1 MYASIPVSVTRIGMY
16 NDELF
21 NPNYG
26 NPFSDCKKGRLII
39 EKGSVAGEYAKRR
52 YLICT
57 EKNTKNKKEDRKMSN
72 VNDFVIENG
81 GLVEYTGSGGAVVI
95 PDGVTCISGAPVFCD
110 FWDEFELTLS
120 PNMHCGKNELLSQ
133 GIVILNVP
141 AGTKL
146 ECSDF
151 GPNHSS
157 FFAKLKEINVDPA
170 NPYCTSEDGVLY
182 SKDKTI
188 LYACPA
194 AHEGTVNIPD
204 SVKQIVPHAF
214 DGCKKLT
221 ELLIPATVEEIGE
234 RAFVDCNALKKIVLK
249 GKDTR
254 IGAEAFLRCSKVTT
268 AGLQGTL
275 KGKGYSYEFVWEEA
289 IPENAFSGMNKL
301 KKVVLPGTIKAIG
314 KNAFKGCKSLEEIN
328 LPENVK
334 CDKRTFKDCK
344 NLSIGG

>member
-1 MYASIPVSVTRIGMY
+1 M
-16 NDELF
+16 
-21 NPNYG
+21 
-26 NPFSDCKKGRLII
+26 SD
-39 EKGSVAGEYAKRR
+39 AK
-52 YLICT
+52 
-57 EKNTKNKKEDRKMSN
+57 
-72 VNDFVIENG
+72 DFVIENG
-81 GLVEYTGSGGAVVI
+81 GLVGYTGAGGTIVI
-95 PDGVTCISGAPVFCD
+95 PEEVTHIPGAPAFCD

-120 PNMHCGKNELLSQ
+120 PNMQCGKDELLSQ
-133 GIVILNVP
+133 GIIKLNVP
-141 AGTKL
+141 AETKL

-170 NPYCTSEDGVLY
+170 NPYCASDNGVLY
-182 SKDKTI
+182 SKDMTI

-204 SVKQIVPHAF
+204 SVKKIVSHAF

-221 ELLIPATVEEIGE
+221 EILIPETVEEIGE
-234 RAFVDCNALKKIVLK
+234 RAFIDCTALKKIILK
-249 GKDTR
+249 GKDTI
-254 IGAEAFLRCSKVTT
+254 IGAEAFLRCSKVAT

-275 KGKGYSYEFVWEEA
+275 KGKGYGFEFAWEEA
-289 IPENAFSGMNKL
+289 IPENAFSGLTKL
-301 KKVVLPGTIKAIG
+301 KKVVLPATIKAIG

-344 NLSIGG
+344 NLTIGS